1 MAIVGP
7 SGSGKST
14 LVNLIPRLFDPSSGH
29 IKIDGIDIKN
39 IKLKDLRR
47 NIAVVSQDVM
57 LFNATIREN
66 ISYGNLSSSLS
77 EIKEAAKV
85 ADAHDFICKLPEG
98 YDTNVGERGLDLS
111 GGERQRVSIARAIH
125 KNPKIL
131 ILDEP
136 PSSLDSESEKNI
148 NKSLD
153 KLSYKRTTLI
163 IAHKLS
169 TILNSHK
176 IIFLDNGSIIAQGK
190 HEELMKNLD
199 IYKKMIS
206 SQNF

>member
-1 MAIVGP
+1 
-7 SGSGKST
+7 
-14 LVNLIPRLFDPSSGH
+14 
-29 IKIDGIDIKN
+29 
-39 IKLKDLRR
+39 
-47 NIAVVSQDVM
+47 M
-57 LFNATIREN
+57 L
-66 ISYGNLSSSLS
+66 
-77 EIKEAAKV
+77 
-85 ADAHDFICKLPEG
+85 
-98 YDTNVGERGLDLS
+98 
-111 GGERQRVSIARAIH
+111 

-136 PSSLDSESEKNI
+136 TSSLDSESEKNI